1 MKNIKFLIII
11 PLAAS
16 FLSAKTLEDERAE
29 SIMKD
34 LDTKKFKKIC
44 DKIEDKDIKKLTSL
58 KFSMSE
64 RKIIKNL
71 KHETPDIT
79 MDDVKRVCKNIE
91 EEEKIS
97 YSVDNPVSSGYVHV
111 YEDGDIEIKN
121 AFFEPVQTDEN
132 LDDGDIEEPAPV
144 PSPDYSAET
153 EYIAYYNPPA
163 QTQRSQEGQSSF
175 EEQNFVIKDE
185 AGLPADLKQQALDY
199 FKTNYSKISNKEYIG
214 VVDFGKHSSKSRFFI
229 IGVKDASVTAIHVA
243 HGAGSDPD
251 NDGYATF
258 FSNRPQSKASSVGFY
273 LTGGIYDGKYGKSL
287 KLHGLSSTNS
297 NAFER
302 AVVLH
307 PSAYVREANAKAGRS
322 WGCLAV
328 SFETVQSVIN
338 KLKGGALI
346 YASVSGR

>member
-1 MKNIKFLIII
+1 MRTIQIMAI
-11 PLAAS
+11 LAVSAS
-16 FLSAKTLEDERAE
+16 LLSAKTIEEERAE

-34 LDTKKFKKIC
+34 LDTKKFKNIC
-44 DKIEDKDIKKLTSL
+44 EKIEKKDIKKLTSL
-58 KFSMSE
+58 KFSMAE

-79 MDDVKRVCKNIE
+79 MDDVRRVCKNIE

-121 AFFEPVQTDEN
+121 AFFEPVQVDESLN
-132 LDDGDIEEPAPV
+132 DDETEEEAPIAR
-144 PSPDYSAET
+144 PDYSAET
-153 EYIAYYNPPA
+153 EYISYYNPPA
-163 QTQRSQEGQSSF
+163 PAPGVQQPSF
-175 EEQNFVIKDE
+175 DEQNFVISDS
-185 AGLPADLKQQALDY
+185 AGLPEDLKKQALDY
-199 FKTNYSKISNKEYIG
+199 FKENYSKIGNKEYIG

-229 IGVKDASVTAIHVA
+229 IGVKDSSVKAVHVA
-243 HGAGSDPD
+243 HGSGSDPD

-273 LTGGIYDGKYGKSL
+273 LTGSVYEGKYGKSL

-297 NAFER
+297 NVFER

-328 SFETVQSVIN
+328 SFETVTDIIS